1 MQIIHVSEFNP
12 PSIFIDTVDQC
23 AHHRPEVLRVLVALV
38 RERDRLRLL
47 LVVLLVV
54 HPQLIVQLLQS
65 LLPLRLLH
73 FVGLLDFNQV
83 RGQEVV
89 RARLLLEE
97 VRVVRYFL

>member
-1 MQIIHVSEFNP
+1 MQIIHVSEFDP
-12 PSIFIDTVDQC
+12 PGIFIDTVDEC
-23 AHHRPEVLRVLVALV
+23 ADHSPEVLRVLVTLV

-65 LLPLRLLH
+65 LLPLCLLH

-83 RGQEVV
+83 RGQEIVS
-89 RARLLLEE
+89 AWLLLEE
-97 VRVVRYFL
+97 VGVVRYFL